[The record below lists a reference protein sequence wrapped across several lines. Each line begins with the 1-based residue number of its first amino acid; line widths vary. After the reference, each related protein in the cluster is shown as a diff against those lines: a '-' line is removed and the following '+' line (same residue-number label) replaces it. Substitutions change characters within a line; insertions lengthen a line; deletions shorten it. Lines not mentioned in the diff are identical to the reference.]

1 MKFYLFLITAFL
13 CSLTGADMLL
23 AEKLKH
29 GVPSPDWTKN
39 LVICEIST
47 KNFNSPKKSEAG
59 TFNSLKTKIPYLS
72 KVGINAIWLTGH
84 HLANSNHFYNIWT
97 QYAVISPDKIDPSLG
112 SKQEFKAMID
122 DAHKHGIKIFL
133 DIITHGVMPE
143 SPLVKKHPK
152 WFKGGSW
159 GMVDFDWKAHNKE
172 LDDWWVKMYTDY
184 VTEFGVDG
192 YRLDLDIHRPDL
204 WLKIRQNCAEAG
216 HPIVVFGENWEYGE
230 YDLPL
235 EGIMDFSQKGE
246 GDITPNDSREY
257 DKNHPMVRNLA
268 EFANSVYNGNIPK
281 RIFNVEIQYSDGSVV
296 RGSTENKGKLKIF
309 FKGITKDIVGKEK
322 QKPDGKNDIELLVEG
337 INPTQEIKN
346 VIVTEG
352 KGIWQMLDNGNWLA
366 NVKKSGSNLKIYI
379 AEYKKSAGATSG
391 LVPGFVLANIS
402 MHDVGWEGFPL
413 DKNPY
418 VIKFSRGLFGYS
430 ALFSPLIPLFFA
442 GEEFSAEFRPAE
454 NLASSCY
461 KAKNVGKGK
470 WLYGSWID
478 WSQLEKPEHKSMLE
492 DVTKMLK
499 IRKQESDLIY
509 GRQRHEKINILPVEF
524 KSNIDIPAPYILWN
538 KNKAILVAANYNT
551 KTDAKLELKI
561 PIAKMNFGSG
571 KKFIV
576 EDLWNENKKTVS
588 AKELN
593 DFRCIIKADKQP
605 GGGIGIW
612 KVSRNTL

>member
-1 MKFYLFLITAFL
+1 MKINLNLITVFI
-13 CSLTGADMLL
+13 CSLLGANMLL
-23 AEKLKH
+23 ADKIKP
-29 GVPSPDWTKN
+29 GVPSPEWTKD
-39 LVICEIST
+39 LVIYEIST

-59 TFNSLKTKIPYLS
+59 TFNSLKSKIPYLA

-97 QYAVISPDKIDPSLG
+97 QYAVINPEKIDPTIG
-112 SKQEFKAMID
+112 TKQEFKAMIAE
-122 DAHKHGIKIFL
+122 AHKHGIKIFL
-133 DIITHGVMPE
+133 DVITHGVMPE

-296 RGSTENKGKLKIF
+296 RGSTENKGKLKVF
-309 FKGITKDIVGKEK
+309 YKGITKDKVGTEN
-322 QKPDGKNDIELLVEG
+322 QKPDGKKDIELLVEG

-352 KGIWQMLDNGNWLA
+352 KGTWRLHGKDNWFA
-366 NVKKSGSNLKIYI
+366 NIKKSGSNLKIYI
-379 AEYKKSAGATSG
+379 AEYKKNVSSTPTF
-391 LVPGFVLANIS
+391 VPGFVLANIS
-402 MHDVGWEGFPL
+402 MHDVGWESFPL

-418 VIKFSRGLFGYS
+418 VTKFSRGLFGYS

-442 GEEFSAEFRPAE
+442 GEEFGAEFRPAK

-461 KAKNVGKGK
+461 KAKNVGNGK

-478 WSQLEKPEHKSMLE
+478 WSQLEKPEHKSMLN
-492 DVTKMLK
+492 DVTKMLT
-499 IRKQESDLIY
+499 IRKQEKDLIY

-524 KSNIDIPAPYILWN
+524 KANIDIPTPYILWD
-538 KNKAILVAANYNT
+538 KEKAILVAANYNT
-551 KTDAKLELKI
+551 KVDAKLELKI
-561 PIAKMNFGSG
+561 PLTKLKFAKG
-571 KKFIV
+571 KKLII
-576 EDLWNENKKTVS
+576 EDLWNENKKIVS

-593 DFRCIIKADKQP
+593 NFSCTIKADNQP
-605 GGGIGIW
+605 GGGIAIW
-612 KVSRNTL
+612 KFKIK